1 MQQALEKIIYFQDR
15 AEAYALLGAQD
26 DFLQMLTEE
35 FDCQIVSRGDRLEI
49 LGEAEEVQGAAHV
62 MEEIQYLYRQGTAIT
77 SHEVRYSIMMVR
89 RGEDQKLHDM
99 FGETI
104 LVTARGKQ
112 VRPKTLGQR
121 LYLETIRKNSVTLGI
136 GPAGTGKTYLAVV
149 MAVASLRNKE
159 VKRIILT
166 RPAVEAGERL
176 GFLPGDLQDKVDPY
190 LRPLYDALQDILGI
204 DAYQKLMARGTIEI
218 APLAYMRGRTLSDAF
233 VILDE
238 AQNTTPS
245 QMKMFLT
252 RLGFGSRMVVT
263 GDLSQVDLPRGISS
277 GLREASKVLEGVKG
291 IGIVRMA
298 PVDVIRHDVVAR
310 IVEAYGNYEAK
321 KKSKEQ
327 ILEKQEK

>member
-136 GPAGTGKTYLAVV
+136 GPAGTGKTYLAIAK
-149 MAVASLRNKE
+149 AVTAFKKE
-159 VKRIILT
+159 EISRIILT
-166 RPAVEAGERL
+166 RPV
-176 GFLPGDLQDKVDPY
+176 
-190 LRPLYDALQDILGI
+190 
-204 DAYQKLMARGTIEI
+204 
-218 APLAYMRGRTLSDAF
+218 
-233 VILDE
+233 
-238 AQNTTPS
+238 
-245 QMKMFLT
+245 
-252 RLGFGSRMVVT
+252 
-263 GDLSQVDLPRGISS
+263 
-277 GLREASKVLEGVKG
+277 
-291 IGIVRMA
+291 
-298 PVDVIRHDVVAR
+298 
-310 IVEAYGNYEAK
+310 
-321 KKSKEQ
+321 
-327 ILEKQEK
+327 